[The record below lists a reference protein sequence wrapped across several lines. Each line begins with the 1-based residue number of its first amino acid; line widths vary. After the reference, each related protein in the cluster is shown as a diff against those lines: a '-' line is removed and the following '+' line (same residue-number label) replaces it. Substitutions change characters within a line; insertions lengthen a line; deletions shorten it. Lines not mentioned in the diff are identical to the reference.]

1 MKKVWI
7 PALCGAL
14 VFALTLGTRQAQA
27 LFIGPINTATGL
39 GIGNISLAF
48 GVAQLMWGVAQPIA
62 GAIADKHGAGRVLAV
77 GALFVAV
84 GTALVP
90 VAETQ
95 LALIFTIGVL
105 AAGGAG
111 AAGPSVIMS
120 AVNRHTP
127 VEKRG
132 MATGLV
138 NAGGSFGQ
146 FLIVPLAAAL
156 IGVFGWVG
164 ALQGLAL
171 LPLAI
176 LALAWVLRG
185 KPQPQ
190 PGGESL
196 TLSQAV
202 KRASRDSSFWLL
214 IAGFFTCGFHVAFIA
229 THLPGVVASC
239 VLPTEVA
246 AWSLALIGL
255 FNIFGSFFAG
265 WAISRWRS
273 KRLLSALYGSRALA
287 VALFLLA
294 PKTELT
300 FLVFAAVI
308 GFTYLSTV
316 PPTVALVAKLQGA
329 TYVATLFG
337 FVMLAHQVGGFLGAW
352 LGGKAFDWT
361 GSYGWMW
368 YADIALALLAAAVNW
383 PIREQR
389 LRPRLVAA
397 TA

>member
-1 MKKVWI
+1 MKKLWI
-7 PALCGAL
+7 PAVCGAL
-14 VFALTLGTRQAQA
+14 VFALTLGTRQSQA
-27 LFIGPINTATGL
+27 LFIGPINSATGL
-39 GIGNISLAF
+39 GIGAISLAF

-62 GAIADKHGAGRVLAV
+62 GAIADKHGSGRVLVA
-77 GALFVAV
+77 GALLVAI

-90 VAETQ
+90 LAQSQ
-95 LALIFTIGVL
+95 LALILAIGVL

-120 AVNRHTP
+120 AVNRRTP
-127 VEKRG
+127 LEKRG

-138 NAGGSFGQ
+138 NAGGSLGQ

-156 IGVFGWVG
+156 IGALGWVG

-190 PGGESL
+190 AGGESL
-196 TLSQAV
+196 TLSQSV

-239 VLPTEVA
+239 ALPTEVA
-246 AWSLALIGL
+246 AWSLAVIGL
-255 FNIFGSFFAG
+255 FNVFGSFFAG

-287 VALFLLA
+287 VALFLVA

-368 YADIALALLAAAVNW
+368 YADIALALAAAAVNW

-389 LRPRLVAA
+389 LRPQFVAA
-397 TA
+397 PA

>member
-1 MKKVWI
+1 
-7 PALCGAL
+7 
-14 VFALTLGTRQAQA
+14 
-27 LFIGPINTATGL
+27 
-39 GIGNISLAF
+39 
-48 GVAQLMWGVAQPIA
+48 
-62 GAIADKHGAGRVLAV
+62 
-77 GALFVAV
+77 
-84 GTALVP
+84 
-90 VAETQ
+90 
-95 LALIFTIGVL
+95 
-105 AAGGAG
+105 
-111 AAGPSVIMS
+111 MS

-138 NAGGSFGQ
+138 NAGGSLGQ
-146 FLIVPLAAAL
+146 FVIVPLAAAL
-156 IGVFGWVG
+156 IGLFGWVG
-164 ALQGLAL
+164 ALHGLAL

-190 PGGESL
+190 AGGENL

-239 VLPTEVA
+239 SLPTEVA
-246 AWSLALIGL
+246 AWSLAVIGL
-255 FNIFGSFFAG
+255 FNVFGSFFAG

-287 VALFLLA
+287 VALFLIA

-368 YADIALALLAAAVNW
+368 YVDIALALLAAAVNW

-389 LRPRLVAA
+389 LQPRFVAA